1 MDKEQQCLSLINRL
15 PDELVREIYDYLP
28 GLTKMV
34 LSKTLYNKHHSC
46 VKRSIT
52 TLNLYDNYV
61 RDMIRQDFSFIF
73 NSICTENLKYWIKP
87 KKCTYKNKTFA
98 TYSDLLENLC
108 FETNSTKCRNELK
121 EVFENAGLSKNR
133 HKKNIVKIIK
143 REWTN

>member
-1 MDKEQQCLSLINRL
+1 MDKERVCLSRINRL
-15 PDELVREIYDYLP
+15 PEELVREIYDYLP

-34 LSKTLYNKHHSC
+34 LSKTLYNKYHSC

-52 TLNLYDNYV
+52 SLNLYDNYV

-73 NSICTENLKYWIKP
+73 HSICTENLKSWFKP

-98 TYSDLLENLC
+98 SYFDLLENLC
-108 FETNSTKCRNELK
+108 IETDSTKCRNVLK
-121 EVFENAGLSKNR
+121 EVFENSGLSKNR